1 MSTTWN
7 PWHGCEK
14 ISAGCAHCYVYRI
27 DEKHGKDS
35 SVVAKTL
42 NFNLPVKK
50 KRNGD
55 FKIPSGE
62 QIYACFSSD
71 FFLDTADPW
80 RLEAWR
86 MIRERQDCHFMII
99 TKRIHR
105 FNVSLPDD
113 WGEGYDN
120 VTIGVT
126 VENQDR
132 ADYRL
137 PLIIKAPIKHKM
149 IICEPLLGPI
159 DLTKY
164 LGGWTELIVAG
175 GESGNEARI
184 CNFDWV
190 LNLQQ
195 QCKLKGIPFH
205 FKQTGAKFQKDG
217 RLYKINRK
225 YQFSQAK
232 KAGIDLKSTS
242 E

>member
-14 ISAGCAHCYVYRI
+14 ISAGCTHCYVYRI
-27 DEKHGKDS
+27 DSKHGRDS

-42 NFNLPVKK
+42 SYNLPVKR

-55 FKIPSGE
+55 YKIPSGE
-62 QIYACFSSD
+62 HIYACFSSD

-80 RLEAWR
+80 RPEAWR
-86 MIRERQDCHFMII
+86 MIRERQDCHFTII

-105 FNVSLPDD
+105 FYVGLPDD
-113 WGEGYDN
+113 WGEGYAH
-120 VTIGVT
+120 VSIGVT

-137 PLIIKAPIKHKM
+137 PLFMAAPIKHKM
-149 IICEPLLGPI
+149 IICEPLLGFI
-159 DLTKY
+159 DLEKY
-164 LGGWTELIVAG
+164 LGPWAALVLAG

-184 CNFDWV
+184 CNYDWV
-190 LNLQQ
+190 LSLQQ
-195 QCKLKGIPFH
+195 QCKARGIPFH
-205 FKQTGAKFQKDG
+205 FKQTGARFQKG
-217 RLYKINRK
+217 NRIYKINRK
-225 YQFSQAK
+225 YQAAQAR
-232 KAGIDLKSTS
+232 KAGIDLNNGF

>member
-7 PWHGCEK
+7 PWHGCKK
-14 ISAGCAHCYVYRI
+14 ISDGCANCYVYRI
-27 DEKHGKDS
+27 DRKHGKDS
-35 SVVAKTL
+35 SVVSKTL
-42 NFNLPVKK
+42 NFNLPVKRK
-50 KRNGD
+50 KNGEY
-55 FKIPSGE
+55 KILPGE

-80 RLEAWR
+80 RSEVWK
-86 MIRERQDCHFMII
+86 MIKTRYDCQFVII
-99 TKRIHR
+99 TKRIDR
-105 FNVSLPDD
+105 FQVSLPAD
-113 WGEGYDN
+113 WDEGYDN

-126 VENQDR
+126 IENQDR

-137 PLIIKAPIKHKM
+137 PLFIEAPIKHKM

-164 LGGWTELIVAG
+164 LGSWTELVLAG

-190 LNLQQ
+190 LNLQN
-195 QCKLKGIPFH
+195 QCKLNGIPFH

-225 YQFSQAK
+225 YQFSQAR